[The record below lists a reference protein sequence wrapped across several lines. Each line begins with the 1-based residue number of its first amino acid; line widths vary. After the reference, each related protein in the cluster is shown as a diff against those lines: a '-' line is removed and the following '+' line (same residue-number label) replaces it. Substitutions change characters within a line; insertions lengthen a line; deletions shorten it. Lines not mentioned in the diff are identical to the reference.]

1 MAAGTKLVLGF
12 ETSNGSTTTLSF
24 SYAKPTATLAQV
36 KAAMNAITTNGEIF
50 ATVPVTS
57 KSAKMVTTTE
67 TDYDLDE

>member
-12 ETSNGSTTTLSF
+12 EKSDGTTTTLSF
-24 SYAKPTATLAQV
+24 SYAKPTATVAQV

-50 ATVPVTS
+50 TNVPVAS

-67 TDYDLDE
+67 TEYDLSE